1 MIKIAQ
7 RYLLLLLVIVVFAY
21 CKKAYNPPAI
31 QAANNYLVVD
41 GFINLNP
48 NETSTIILS
57 RSKNLVDTVVSIP
70 ELNAQ
75 VTIQDNAGAT
85 YNLIDTFGK
94 GNYSSAKL
102 NLSLSNQYRL
112 KIITTNGHQ
121 YLSDLVAA
129 KKAPLI
135 DSLTWVQD
143 RDVSIFLHAHDA
155 TNSTVYYKWDYVE
168 TWEHLAPVQTF
179 WVQSNGLISSAD
191 NTNQTDSCWTT
202 ANSNTILTGNSS
214 ALSQDVISYA
224 PITKIIKDN
233 ERIQVRYSISVR
245 QLPLTQDAYNYWVI
259 IQKNSQQLG
268 TLFDLQPSQLTGNIH
283 PLTDVNEPVIG
294 YITAA
299 TTQQKRLFIDHH
311 EVTDWSTL
319 VDHRECDVIMIPTN
333 PSNPFIYTYPDPDYA
348 PWYFTGSFP
357 LSLLVTRKVCIDCR
371 EYGGVNKRPS
381 FWQ

>member
-1 MIKIAQ
+1 
-7 RYLLLLLVIVVFAY
+7 
-21 CKKAYNPPAI
+21 
-31 QAANNYLVVD
+31 
-41 GFINLNP
+41 
-48 NETSTIILS
+48 
-57 RSKNLVDTVVSIP
+57 
-70 ELNAQ
+70 
-75 VTIQDNAGAT
+75 
-85 YNLIDTFGK
+85 
-94 GNYSSAKL
+94 
-102 NLSLSNQYRL
+102 
-112 KIITTNGHQ
+112 
-121 YLSDLVAA
+121 
-129 KKAPLI
+129 
-135 DSLTWVQD
+135 
-143 RDVSIFLHAHDA
+143 
-155 TNSTVYYKWDYVE
+155 VE
-168 TWEHLAPVQTF
+168 TWEHVAPVQTF
-179 WVQSNGLISSAD
+179 WVQTNGFISSAD
-191 NTNQTDSCWTT
+191 ATNQTDSCWTT
-202 ANSNTILTGNSS
+202 ANSNSIITGNSS

-294 YITAA
+294 YVTAA

-311 EVTDWSTL
+311 EVSNWSTAI
-319 VDHRECDVIMIPTN
+319 DHRECDVIMIPTN

-371 EYGGVNKRPS
+371 EYGGVNKRPT